1 MGSHFKASTVNMKIF
16 LLAFTLVMLSIQG
29 SEAKRLS
36 CLQCESA
43 VGSES
48 SECVDGTVEGKECPL
63 GMADGCIVIAATG
76 EAAGQSYTSWTRTC
90 CVGNETTLASCS
102 DFHQDLQGVS
112 LHYDQTWCKT
122 DNCNTGD
129 PRNSANALV
138 PVLTILLAT
147 LVVMA

>member
-1 MGSHFKASTVNMKIF
+1 MGSHFKASTVNMKTF
-16 LLAFTLVMLSIQG
+16 LLAFTLLMLSIQG

-36 CLQCESA
+36 CLQCESM
-43 VGSES
+43 VGAES
-48 SECVDGTVEGKECPL
+48 AECVDG
-63 GMADGCIVIAATG
+63 TG

-102 DFHQDLQGVS
+102 DFHQDQDLQGVS